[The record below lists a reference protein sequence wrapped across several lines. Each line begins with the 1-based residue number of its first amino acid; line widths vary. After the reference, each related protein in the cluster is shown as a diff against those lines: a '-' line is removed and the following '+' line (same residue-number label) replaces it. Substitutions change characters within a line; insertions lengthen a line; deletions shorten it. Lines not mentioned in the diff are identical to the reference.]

1 VPGAVVTGTE
11 GAVPRFFF
19 FGADTRLRAIRFPN
33 TMRALLIC
41 LSVPRI
47 ETRRSERLSTS

>member
-1 VPGAVVTGTE
+1 MPGAVVTGTE